1 MHREIAG
8 ERELA
13 RHKEPEL
20 YRPKVRNRI
29 NLMTGGRYTPGLF
42 LCPFGYRQ
50 SASMLALLRSLYR
63 EHSSLNAFR
72 KITLASK

>member
-13 RHKEPEL
+13 HLKEPEL

-29 NLMTGGRYTPGLF
+29 NLMTGADTRPVFFCARLVIANH
-42 LCPFGYRQ
+42 
-50 SASMLALLRSLYR
+50 ASMLALLRSLYR

>member
-42 LCPFGYRQ
+42 CARLVIANH
-50 SASMLALLRSLYR
+50 ASMLALLRSLYH